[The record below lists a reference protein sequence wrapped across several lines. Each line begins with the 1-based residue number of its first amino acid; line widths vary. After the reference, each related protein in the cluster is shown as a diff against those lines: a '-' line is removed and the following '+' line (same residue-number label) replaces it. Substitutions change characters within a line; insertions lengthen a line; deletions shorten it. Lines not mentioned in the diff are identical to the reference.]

1 MSKKIEGEI
10 IKVRALELIEKEKEE
25 ERQRKER
32 ARQLC

>member
-32 ARQLC
+32 AR